1 MPKYDYSEKGYD
13 EFEEE
18 QLLEY
23 KKSFLKKLEDIGKHG
38 LTVDENKKFKEFM
51 ENFVIDRDITS
62 RDDYN
67 SKLHELKQLLP
78 IQEHETSFSKKL
90 ERLEREKLPEYELT
104 VNNKEQ
110 ARGKYL
116 TERGSIYGEEL
127 PRHASANYDYPKNAK
142 KVRISK
148 LPRGGKRKL
157 TKKRRPTK
165 KRKSKKSIKRR
176 RPTKKR
182 RAGKSS
188 RTR

>member
-1 MPKYDYSEKGYD
+1 MRKYDFSEEEFD

-18 QLLEY
+18 QLLKY
-23 KKSFLKKLEDIGKHG
+23 KESFLKKLEDIGKHG
-38 LTVDENKKFKEFM
+38 LTVDENNKFKEFM

-67 SKLHELKQLLP
+67 SKLDELKQLLP

-90 ERLEREKLPEYELT
+90 ERLEREELPEYELT

-127 PRHASANYDYPKNAK
+127 PRYALANYVYPKNAK

-157 TKKRRPTK
+157 TKKEDQQ
-165 KRKSKKSIKRR
+165 KRENQKNL
-176 RPTKKR
+176 
-182 RAGKSS
+182 
-188 RTR
+188 